1 MAMKNFI
8 IKLFLNSLAVLLAS
22 YLLRNHIF
30 ITGYASAIPDWLA
43 RWDNATG
50 MHWENFGY
58 IILIALT
65 LSILNVSVK
74 PLLVLFTLPATI
86 LSLGLFLLVINT
98 AIIEIAAYLL
108 RPHFI
113 VQSWWWAF
121 LFSILLSIL
130 NSILEKLLKLPNR
143 AISVEKDVKIYDKD
157 GNRIA

>member
-1 MAMKNFI
+1 MKNYI

-22 YLLRNHIF
+22 YFLRNHIF
-30 ITGYASAIPDWLA
+30 ITGYTYPIPDWLTQL
-43 RWDNATG
+43 DNATG
-50 MHWENFGY
+50 IHWENFVY
-58 IILIALT
+58 IILIAFT

-86 LSLGLFLLVINT
+86 LSLGLFLLFINT

-108 RPHFI
+108 RPHFV

-121 LFSILLSIL
+121 LFSILLSFL
-130 NSILEKLLKLPNR
+130 NSILESLLKLPNR
-143 AISVEKDVKIYDKD
+143 TISRENDVKIYDKD

>member
-1 MAMKNFI
+1 MKNFI
-8 IKLFLNSLAVLLAS
+8 IKLFLNSVAVLLAS
-22 YLLRNHIF
+22 YFLQDHIT
-30 ITGYASAIPDWLA
+30 IESYGYA
-43 RWDNATG
+43 
-50 MHWENFGY
+50 
-58 IILIALT
+58 IIVALT
-65 LSILNVSVK
+65 LSVLNVSIK

-108 RPHFI
+108 HPHFT

-130 NSILEKLLKLPNR
+130 NSILENIMKLPNQ
-143 AISVEKDVKIYDKD
+143 AISREKDVKIYDND

>member
-1 MAMKNFI
+1 MKNFV
-8 IKLFLNSLAVLLAS
+8 IKLFLNSVAVLLAS
-22 YLLRNHIF
+22 YFLQDHIT
-30 ITGYASAIPDWLA
+30 IESYGYA
-43 RWDNATG
+43 
-50 MHWENFGY
+50 
-58 IILIALT
+58 IIVALT
-65 LSILNVSVK
+65 LSVLNVSIK

-108 RPHFI
+108 HPHFT

-130 NSILEKLLKLPNR
+130 NSILENIMKLPNQ
-143 AISVEKDVKIYDKD
+143 AISREKDVKIYDKD